1 MLTCGT
7 TVHIDLFLLL
17 GAFTLMCQSVKN
29 GPAGHY
35 TLPMERGAVA
45 VFTETVTVVTADW
58 PMLMCISRELTLSS
72 RRPRPP

>member
-35 TLPMERGAVA
+35 TLPMERRAVA
-45 VFTETVTVVTADW
+45 VLTETVTVVTTDW
-58 PMLMCISRELTLSS
+58 PMIVATELTKW
-72 RRPRPP
+72 